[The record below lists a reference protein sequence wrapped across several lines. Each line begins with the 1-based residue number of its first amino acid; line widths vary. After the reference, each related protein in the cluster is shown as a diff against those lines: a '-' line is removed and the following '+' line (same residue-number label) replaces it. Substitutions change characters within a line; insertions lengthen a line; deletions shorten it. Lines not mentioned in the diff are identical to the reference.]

1 MYFLLTANTVPAVWS
16 CICLFCFAFI
26 WSIQGKKILLW
37 GKKCNWFL
45 FWLRYLLK
53 WWVISNLWFWSVY
66 HEMCV
71 FVFLPSHV
79 HCPLK
84 MRFLQCPPNLTGS
97 ESYIDEADV
106 FYSNPLGWLNK
117 EFYNDTLLP
126 SHLILFNVLEQVW

>member
-1 MYFLLTANTVPAVWS
+1 MNYWREKNTTLKKKKITD
-16 CICLFCFAFI
+16 ICFDWGVI
-26 WSIQGKKILLW
+26 WSDESFQTSDSGQFIMK
-37 GKKCNWFL
+37 
-45 FWLRYLLK
+45 
-53 WWVISNLWFWSVY
+53 
-66 HEMCV
+66 CV

-84 MRFLQCPPNLTGS
+84 MRFLQCPPDLTGNA
-97 ESYIDEADV
+97 SYVDEADV